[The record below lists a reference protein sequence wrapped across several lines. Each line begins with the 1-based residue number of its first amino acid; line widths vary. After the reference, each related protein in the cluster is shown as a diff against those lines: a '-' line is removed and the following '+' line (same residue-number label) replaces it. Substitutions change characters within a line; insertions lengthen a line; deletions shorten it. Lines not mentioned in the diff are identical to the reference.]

1 MAGCVWCLSRRA
13 FVLGTLGTALAAG
26 AARAQSPEAVSET
39 LARGRVD
46 LRPEGAPTRVPAA
59 PPVVPDC
66 A

>member
-1 MAGCVWCLSRRA
+1 MAGRVCCLSRRA

-26 AARAQSPEAVSET
+26 AARAQA
-39 LARGRVD
+39 
-46 LRPEGAPTRVPAA
+46 EGAPVRVPVA